1 MATNFHDYHVL
12 ARRDEHNIDRL
23 ASELGDRPALLVP
36 HFDDDVHDID
46 GLELV
51 RRYLFASDAERDS
64 LLAEVVA

>member
-1 MATNFHDYHVL
+1 MATNFRDYHQL
-12 ARRDEHNIDRL
+12 ALHDQHNIDRL

-36 HFDDDVHDID
+36 HLDDDVHDID